1 MAEDPFEEE
10 RRRFEEAINQY
21 RAELERA
28 RERGRAAFER
38 ARVEMERDR
47 QQARL
52 AFEQAREEF
61 LAMIDKRRIV
71 GRRRP
76 PRRPLGGEPAPVAP
90 KPKPTPLQDGAEAP
104 IE

>member
-1 MAEDPFEEE
+1 MAQDPFKEE

-28 RERGRAAFER
+28 REQGRAAFER
-38 ARVEMERDR
+38 ARAEMELDR

-71 GRRRP
+71 ARGRP
-76 PRRPLGGEPAPVAP
+76 PRRPLGGEPAPVVP

>member
-10 RRRFEEAINQY
+10 RRRFEEAINEY

-28 RERGRAAFER
+28 RERGRAAFAR
-38 ARVEMERDR
+38 ARAEMESDR

-76 PRRPLGGEPAPVAP
+76 PRRPLGGEPVPVTP
-90 KPKPTPLQDGAEAP
+90 RPKPTPLQDGAEAP
-104 IE
+104 VE

>member
-28 RERGRAAFER
+28 RERGQAAFER
-38 ARVEMERDR
+38 ARAEMERDR
-47 QQARL
+47 QLARL

-61 LAMIDKRRIV
+61 LAMIDKRRTV
-71 GRRRP
+71 RRRP
-76 PRRPLGGEPAPVAP
+76 PGRPLGGEPAPVAP
-90 KPKPTPLQDGAEAP
+90 KPKPRPLQDGAEAP

>member
-1 MAEDPFEEE
+1 MVEDPFEEE
-10 RRRFEEAINQY
+10 RRRFEKAINQY

-38 ARVEMERDR
+38 ARAEMERDR

-71 GRRRP
+71 RRRP

>member
-1 MAEDPFEEE
+1 MAQDPFKEE
-10 RRRFEEAINQY
+10 RRRFEEAISQN

-28 RERGRAAFER
+28 RERGQAAFER
-38 ARVEMERDR
+38 ARADMERDR
-47 QQARL
+47 QLARL

-61 LAMIDKRRIV
+61 LAMIDRRRIV
-71 GRRRP
+71 ARRRP
-76 PRRPLGGEPAPVAP
+76 PRRPLGGEPAPVVP